1 VAEPAIGGNSGKGEV
16 TMIWDGVPLGFDR
29 NGRPI
34 SYNASADGSG
44 NAPTLIF
51 GPPGSFK
58 TVGLICSELLDEP
71 GKRSYVVLDPK
82 GEICAITSKYRR
94 EVCGAENV
102 KIINP
107 YGLLVE
113 ERPDIKS
120 DCWNPLN
127 DLEPD
132 ALGFG
137 DECQAKAAAVI
148 KTESN
153 ESQKHFPD
161 AARSAATLSTIWEVR
176 EADAQGLPR
185 SLPNALRNTLCKPP
199 DELRALIEKMVKS
212 PDFDVSS
219 RASKFLHDNTEIQN
233 IKSTVETQT
242 AWMTAPMRNDMATAG
257 GVDFRDCAKRPT
269 TVYVIIPT
277 VELKEKAPYLR
288 LVLSSALRALY
299 RHGGVPTTLLI
310 EEAFVLGYH
319 EEIEKALSILR
330 GHGSRV
336 AAVFQSYSQIKKLYP
351 ETHGLFTAGAVLAFR
366 PADLETAELLV
377 KKAGRIT
384 VPVLGATEP
393 RPGEPLPGRGWQ
405 QRERDR
411 IPLAKMFGMPR
422 GRALVW
428 LPHEDAPRMS
438 WVKGYFEIPELAARA
453 SPNPYHG
460 SGTNAAARG
469 RKIAGVAALSAA
481 AVIAGGLWLSHAAGH
496 NETWR
501 PHGPATPGQ
510 IVRDDHPTPKPPAKA
525 VRPNGI
531 KHVSV
536 ERRK

>member
-1 VAEPAIGGNSGKGEV
+1 
-16 TMIWDGVPLGFDR
+16 MIWDGVPLGFD
-29 NGRPI
+29 GKERPI

-94 EVCGAENV
+94 EMGGAENV

-107 YGLLVE
+107 YGLLVD
-113 ERPDIKS
+113 ERPDMTS
-120 DCWNPLN
+120 DCWNPLG
-127 DLEPD
+127 DLEPG

-161 AARSAATLSTIWEVR
+161 AARSAATLSTIWEVQ

-212 PDFDVSS
+212 PNFDVSS
-219 RASKFLHDNTEIQN
+219 RAAKFLSDNTEIQN

-242 AWMTAPMRNDMATAG
+242 AWMTAPMRDDMATAD

-393 RPGEPLPGRGWQ
+393 KPGEIMPGRGWQ

-460 SGTNAAARG
+460 SGRNATAHAR
-469 RKIAGVAALSAA
+469 RIAGTAALAAA
-481 AVIAGGLWLSHAAGH
+481 AVVAGGVWLSHAGGH
-496 NETWR
+496 SDTWR
-501 PHGPATPGQ
+501 AHGSSPAGQ
-510 IVRDDHPTPKPPAKA
+510 AVRTDPKPKPPAKSLPA
-525 VRPNGI
+525 SGTH
-531 KHVSV
+531 HVSV
-536 ERRK
+536 ERRR